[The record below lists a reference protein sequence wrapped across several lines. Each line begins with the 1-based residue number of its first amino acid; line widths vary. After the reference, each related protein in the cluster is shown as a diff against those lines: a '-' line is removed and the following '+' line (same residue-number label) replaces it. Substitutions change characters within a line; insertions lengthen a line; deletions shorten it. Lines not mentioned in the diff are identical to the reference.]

1 MWDVSTRAEG
11 RALVFSYRFKR
22 PMDTDVFNSQVN
34 ALQKIMRDTYCA
46 DGSWLLRSL
55 KATETH
61 TYYSPE
67 GERLTSFSIAP
78 ADCPQW

>member
-1 MWDVSTRAEG
+1 MWDETIRAEG

-22 PMDTDVFNSQVN
+22 PMDMDANRWDG
-34 ALQKIMRDTYCA
+34 LEKIMRDGYCA
-46 DGSWLLRSL
+46 DDCWLLRSL

-61 TYYSPE
+61 AYYGLG
-67 GERLTSFSIAP
+67 GERLKSFSITP